1 MEEPMSFSMEDA
13 VEQPAEAA
21 EVDTSVSEPP
31 TAEPEVEGQSQAL
44 EAGVTD
50 VAAPAAGVDSALSD
64 VRALKGILEA
74 LLFVTPDPIPV
85 TRFLALL
92 GAVTKQEVD
101 QALASLSHDYEQE
114 GRGLQ
119 LAEVAGGYRIVTKAE
134 FAPWLKRLEKVK
146 APSKL
151 SRSAL
156 ESLAIIAYKQP
167 IVRGEVEQIRG
178 VETSGVIRTLL
189 ERKLVR
195 IVGRKEEPGRPIMY
209 GTTKVFLEHFGLRDL
224 SQLPPL
230 REFKELG
237 ESEQAMLPIDEVV
250 AVDGEPVTQSTEAVV
265 EGLSEDMDAPVALL
279 EPGGDAVQSS
289 EAPVP
294 ENEAGVDLVVADI
307 AEES

>member
-1 MEEPMSFSMEDA
+1 MEEPISPGVEEAIEESMEVRELVDESTESHDA
-13 VEQPAEAA
+13 A
-21 EVDTSVSEPP
+21 DFEP
-31 TAEPEVEGQSQAL
+31 
-44 EAGVTD
+44 GVGVGATTEMS
-50 VAAPAAGVDSALSD
+50 APADDSALTD
-64 VRALKGILEA
+64 MRALKGILEA
-74 LLFVTPDPIPV
+74 LLFVTAEPIPV

-92 GAVTKQEVD
+92 GAVTKQDVD
-101 QALASLSHDYEQE
+101 QALAGLAQDYEQE

-146 APSKL
+146 SPSKL

-167 IVRGEVEQIRG
+167 IVRAEVEQIRG

-209 GTTKVFLEHFGLRDL
+209 GTTKFFLEHFGLRDL

-237 ESEQAMLPIDEVV
+237 ESEQSMLPIEEVM
-250 AVDGEPVTQSTEAVV
+250 VV
-265 EGLSEDMDAPVALL
+265 EGQSSLPSTQGTGEGLSDDMHQPEARLESED
-279 EPGGDAVQSS
+279 EAVQTS
-289 EAPVP
+289 EPSAQAS
-294 ENEAGVDLVVADI
+294 EAGVNLLVADI

>member
-1 MEEPMSFSMEDA
+1 MEEPMSLGVEEAIEESIEVREPVDEPTASLDA
-13 VEQPAEAA
+13 VE
-21 EVDTSVSEPP
+21 V
-31 TAEPEVEGQSQAL
+31 EPEVGQGAITEMS
-44 EAGVTD
+44 
-50 VAAPAAGVDSALSD
+50 APAADPALSD
-64 VRALKGILEA
+64 MRALKGILEA
-74 LLFVTPDPIPV
+74 LLFVTAEPIPV

-92 GAVTKQEVD
+92 GAVTKQDVD
-101 QALASLSHDYEQE
+101 LALASLAQDYEQE

-146 APSKL
+146 SPSKL

-167 IVRGEVEQIRG
+167 IVRAEVEQIRG

-209 GTTKVFLEHFGLRDL
+209 GTTKFFLEHFGLRDL

-250 AVDGEPVTQSTEAVV
+250 AVDGEPLLQGSEASG
-265 EGLSEDMDAPVALL
+265 EGLSEGMAEPVALL
-279 EPGGDAVQSS
+279 EPADEAGQTSESS
-289 EAPVP
+289 AL
-294 ENEAGVDLVVADI
+294 ENEAGGDLLVADI

>member
-1 MEEPMSFSMEDA
+1 MEDHMSPGVEEAIEESIEVRDPVDEPTASLDA
-13 VEQPAEAA
+13 VE
-21 EVDTSVSEPP
+21 VV
-31 TAEPEVEGQSQAL
+31 PESGK
-44 EAGVTD
+44 GVVHD
-50 VAAPAAGVDSALSD
+50 MAAPAADSALSD
-64 VRALKGILEA
+64 MRALKGILEA
-74 LLFVTPDPIPV
+74 LLFVTAEPIPV

-92 GAVTKQEVD
+92 GAVTKQDVD
-101 QALASLSHDYEQE
+101 QALASLAQDYEQE

-146 APSKL
+146 SPSKL

-167 IVRGEVEQIRG
+167 IVRAEVEQIRG

-209 GTTKVFLEHFGLRDL
+209 GTTKFFLEHFGLRDL

-230 REFKELG
+230 REFKQLG

-265 EGLSEDMDAPVALL
+265 EGLSEGMDEPVALL
-279 EPGGDAVQSS
+279 EPADEAGQTS
-289 EAPVP
+289 ESLVL
-294 ENEAGVDLVVADI
+294 ENEAGGDLVVADI

>member
-1 MEEPMSFSMEDA
+1 MEEPMSLSVEDA
-13 VEQPAEAA
+13 VEQSAEPGEREPVVSDEPVAELEDEPRTAASALPEAA
-21 EVDTSVSEPP
+21 AASSVSDP
-31 TAEPEVEGQSQAL
+31 T
-44 EAGVTD
+44 
-50 VAAPAAGVDSALSD
+50 LSD
-64 VRALKGILEA
+64 TRALKGILEA
-74 LLFVTPDPIPV
+74 LLFVTAEPIPV
-85 TRFLALL
+85 TRFMALL

-101 QALASLSHDYEQE
+101 RALASLREDYEQE

-209 GTTKVFLEHFGLRDL
+209 GTTKLFLEHFGLRDL

-237 ESEQAMLPIDEVV
+237 ESEQAMLPIDETESVGPGESSPNAEIA
-250 AVDGEPVTQSTEAVV
+250 AVDDSAVLNGSVDCV
-265 EGLSEDMDAPVALL
+265 EMNGNGDLSSDKPAIEMDAETELL
-279 EPGGDAVQSS
+279 AAEV
-289 EAPVP
+289 
-294 ENEAGVDLVVADI
+294 

>member
-1 MEEPMSFSMEDA
+1 MEEPVSLSTEDEIVQSAQAPDA
-13 VEQPAEAA
+13 VAEPAALTVEQ
-21 EVDTSVSEPP
+21 EVEMEPP
-31 TAEPEVEGQSQAL
+31 APTQVEMS
-44 EAGVTD
+44 
-50 VAAPAAGVDSALSD
+50 APVPDPALSD
-64 VRALKGILEA
+64 VRALTGILEA
-74 LLFVTPDPIPV
+74 LLFVTAEPIPV
-85 TRFLALL
+85 TRLLALL
-92 GAVTKQEVD
+92 GAVTKQEVE
-101 QALASLSHDYEQE
+101 QALTSLGQDYEQE

-167 IVRGEVEQIRG
+167 IVRAEVEQIRG

-209 GTTKVFLEHFGLRDL
+209 GTTKAFLEHFGLKDL

-237 ESEQAMLPIDEVV
+237 ESEQAMLPIEESESLGEVGQSQTEGVSEAGIAGVV
-250 AVDGEPVTQSTEAVV
+250 AESVASLAMNGHCGASSEGSSTPE
-265 EGLSEDMDAPVALL
+265 
-279 EPGGDAVQSS
+279 GDAQS
-289 EAPVP
+289 
-294 ENEAGVDLVVADI
+294 DMMVAEV

>member
-1 MEEPMSFSMEDA
+1 MEEPMSLGVEEAIEESIEVREPVDEPTASLDA
-13 VEQPAEAA
+13 VE
-21 EVDTSVSEPP
+21 
-31 TAEPEVEGQSQAL
+31 AEPEVGQGAITEMS
-44 EAGVTD
+44 
-50 VAAPAAGVDSALSD
+50 APAADPALSD
-64 VRALKGILEA
+64 MRALKGILEA
-74 LLFVTPDPIPV
+74 LLFVTAEPIPV

-92 GAVTKQEVD
+92 GAVTKQDVD
-101 QALASLSHDYEQE
+101 LALASLAQDYEQE

-146 APSKL
+146 SPSKL

-167 IVRGEVEQIRG
+167 IVRAEVEQIRG

-209 GTTKVFLEHFGLRDL
+209 GTTKFFLEHFGLRDL

-250 AVDGEPVTQSTEAVV
+250 AVDGEPLLQGSEASG
-265 EGLSEDMDAPVALL
+265 EGLSEGMAEPVALL
-279 EPGGDAVQSS
+279 GPADEAGQTSESS
-289 EAPVP
+289 VL
-294 ENEAGVDLVVADI
+294 ENEAGGDLLVADI

>member
-1 MEEPMSFSMEDA
+1 MSLSAEDA

-21 EVDTSVSEPP
+21 EMETSSSEEL
-31 TAEPEVEGQSQAL
+31 TAGPEVEAHAV
-44 EAGVTD
+44 EAAVTD
-50 VAAPAAGVDSALSD
+50 MTAPASASDPALSD
-64 VRALKGILEA
+64 LRALKGILEA
-74 LLFVTPDPIPV
+74 LLFVTAEPIPV

-237 ESEQAMLPIDEVV
+237 ESEQVMLPIDE
-250 AVDGEPVTQSTEAVV
+250 SEAVGPEAVSPTAEIALEENV
-265 EGLSEDMDAPVALL
+265 EGSNESVERFEVNGVGEVLSETASIELPPD
-279 EPGGDAVQSS
+279 
-289 EAPVP
+289 
-294 ENEAGVDLVVADI
+294 NELMAAEVG
-307 AEES
+307 EES

>member
-1 MEEPMSFSMEDA
+1 MSLSVEGAVEEVAEAQESAEEPSAPSSISE
-13 VEQPAEAA
+13 A
-21 EVDTSVSEPP
+21 EVGVGEPST
-31 TAEPEVEGQSQAL
+31 TAASPSDQ
-44 EAGVTD
+44 
-50 VAAPAAGVDSALSD
+50 PLSD
-64 VRALKGILEA
+64 LRALKGILEA
-74 LLFVTPDPIPV
+74 LLFVTADPIPV

-92 GAVTKQEVD
+92 GAVTKHEVE
-101 QALASLSHDYEQE
+101 QALTSLSHDYEQE

-167 IVRGEVEQIRG
+167 IVRAEVEQIRG

-209 GTTKVFLEHFGLRDL
+209 GTTKFFLEHFGLRDL

-237 ESEQAMLPIDEVV
+237 ESEQAMLPIDESVEV
-250 AVDGEPVTQSTEAVV
+250 GGASSPQSIETPAEPVFEETVEATTFIETNGAAEEPCDDDVL
-265 EGLSEDMDAPVALL
+265 EG
-279 EPGGDAVQSS
+279 
-289 EAPVP
+289 EA
-294 ENEAGVDLVVADI
+294 ERELAVADVVN
-307 AEES
+307 ES

>member
-1 MEEPMSFSMEDA
+1 MSLSAEDA

-21 EVDTSVSEPP
+21 EVETSSSEEPA
-31 TAEPEVEGQSQAL
+31 AEPAVEAHAV
-44 EAGVTD
+44 EAAVTD
-50 VAAPAAGVDSALSD
+50 MAAPAPASDPALSD
-64 VRALKGILEA
+64 LRALKGILEA
-74 LLFVTPDPIPV
+74 LLFVTAEPIPV

-237 ESEQAMLPIDEVV
+237 ESEQVMLPIDE
-250 AVDGEPVTQSTEAVV
+250 SEAVGPEAVSPTAEIALEENV
-265 EGLSEDMDAPVALL
+265 EGSNGSVERFEINDAGEVLSETASIELPPD
-279 EPGGDAVQSS
+279 
-289 EAPVP
+289 
-294 ENEAGVDLVVADI
+294 NELMAAEVG
-307 AEES
+307 EES

>member
-1 MEEPMSFSMEDA
+1 MEEPMSPGVEEAIEESIEVRDPVDEPTASLDA
-13 VEQPAEAA
+13 VE
-21 EVDTSVSEPP
+21 VV
-31 TAEPEVEGQSQAL
+31 PESGK
-44 EAGVTD
+44 GVVHD
-50 VAAPAAGVDSALSD
+50 MAAPAADSALSD
-64 VRALKGILEA
+64 MRALMGILEA
-74 LLFVTPDPIPV
+74 LLFVTAEPIPV

-92 GAVTKQEVD
+92 GAVTKQDVD
-101 QALASLSHDYEQE
+101 QALASLAQDYEQE
-114 GRGLQ
+114 GRGLH

-146 APSKL
+146 SPSKL

-167 IVRGEVEQIRG
+167 IVRAEVEQIRG

-209 GTTKVFLEHFGLRDL
+209 GTTKFFLEHFGLRDL

-265 EGLSEDMDAPVALL
+265 EGLSEGMDEPVALL
-279 EPGGDAVQSS
+279 EPADEAGQTS
-289 EAPVP
+289 ESLVL
-294 ENEAGVDLVVADI
+294 ENEAGGDLVVADI

>member
-1 MEEPMSFSMEDA
+1 RAEEPSTPSA
-13 VEQPAEAA
+13 G
-21 EVDTSVSEPP
+21 S
-31 TAEPEVEGQSQAL
+31 EVEAEIGESVAT
-44 EAGVTD
+44 EVT
-50 VAAPAAGVDSALSD
+50 APSSDPALSD

-74 LLFVTPDPIPV
+74 LLFVTADPIPV

-92 GAVTKQEVD
+92 GAVTKQEVE

-119 LAEVAGGYRIVTKAE
+119 LAEVAGGYRIMTKAE

-167 IVRGEVEQIRG
+167 IVRAEVEQIRG

-209 GTTKVFLEHFGLRDL
+209 GTTKFFLEHFGLRDV

-230 REFKELG
+230 REFRELG
-237 ESEQAMLPIDEVV
+237 ESEQAMLPIDEFVEV
-250 AVDGEPVTQSTEAVV
+250 GGESLPQPIEASTETVA
-265 EGLSEDMDAPVALL
+265 EGVF
-279 EPGGDAVQSS
+279 G
-289 EAPVP
+289 EAPLIEVNGTAA
-294 ENEAGVDLVVADI
+294 EMGERDVAEGEAESDLVVADVVD
-307 AEES
+307 ES

>member
-1 MEEPMSFSMEDA
+1 MSLSVEDGVEQSDDAGESGAVVSEEPIAESE
-13 VEQPAEAA
+13 AEARIA
-21 EVDTSVSEPP
+21 ES
-31 TAEPEVEGQSQAL
+31 
-44 EAGVTD
+44 
-50 VAAPAAGVDSALSD
+50 AAPAPASDPALSD
-64 VRALKGILEA
+64 LRALKGILEA
-74 LLFVTPDPIPV
+74 LLFVTAEPIPV

-92 GAVTKQEVD
+92 GAVTKQEVE
-101 QALASLSHDYEQE
+101 QALTSLRHDYEQE

-119 LAEVAGGYRIVTKAE
+119 LAEVAGGYRIMTKAE

-209 GTTKVFLEHFGLRDL
+209 GTTKAFLEHFGLRDL

-237 ESEQAMLPIDEVV
+237 ESEQAMLPIE
-250 AVDGEPVTQSTEAVV
+250 E
-265 EGLSEDMDAPVALL
+265 SESL
-279 EPGGDAVQSS
+279 GGDVPSQTAEIPAEGIEGVLAESVAGLGMNGHAASGLEDSSIPEIDVQ
-289 EAPVP
+289 
-294 ENEAGVDLVVADI
+294 NELMVAEVT
-307 AEES
+307 EES

>member
-1 MEEPMSFSMEDA
+1 MEEPVSLSTEDEIVQSAQAPDA
-13 VEQPAEAA
+13 VAEPAALTVEQ
-21 EVDTSVSEPP
+21 EVEMEPP
-31 TAEPEVEGQSQAL
+31 APTQVEMS
-44 EAGVTD
+44 
-50 VAAPAAGVDSALSD
+50 APVPDPALSD

-74 LLFVTPDPIPV
+74 LLFVTAEPIPV
-85 TRFLALL
+85 TRLLALL
-92 GAVTKQEVD
+92 GAVTKQEVE
-101 QALASLSHDYEQE
+101 QALTSLGQDYEQE

-167 IVRGEVEQIRG
+167 IVRAEVEQIRG

-209 GTTKVFLEHFGLRDL
+209 GTTKAFLEHFGLKDL

-237 ESEQAMLPIDEVV
+237 ESEQAMLPIEESESLGEVGQSQTEGVSEAGIAGVV
-250 AVDGEPVTQSTEAVV
+250 AESVASLAMNGHCGASSEGSSTPE
-265 EGLSEDMDAPVALL
+265 
-279 EPGGDAVQSS
+279 GDAQS
-289 EAPVP
+289 
-294 ENEAGVDLVVADI
+294 DMMVAEV

>member
-1 MEEPMSFSMEDA
+1 MEESMILGMGDA
-13 VEQPAEAA
+13 VEESV
-21 EVDTSVSEPP
+21 EVPED
-31 TAEPEVEGQSQAL
+31 EVEL
-44 EAGVTD
+44 TT
-50 VAAPAAGVDSALSD
+50 PAAGAEAEVETGESLAAEMVSPPSDPVLSD
-64 VRALKGILEA
+64 LRALKGILEA
-74 LLFVTPDPIPV
+74 LLFVTSDPIPV

-92 GAVTKQEVD
+92 GAVTKQEVE
-101 QALASLSHDYEQE
+101 QALASLRHDYEQE

-119 LAEVAGGYRIVTKAE
+119 LTEVAGGYRIMTKAE

-167 IVRGEVEQIRG
+167 IVRAEVEQIRG

-209 GTTKVFLEHFGLRDL
+209 GTTKFFLEHFGLRDL

-237 ESEQAMLPIDEVV
+237 ESEQVMLPIDESVEV
-250 AVDGEPVTQSTEAVV
+250 GGESLTQPLEASPQTIGKGLPEETLLPEVNGTALEVGERAVV
-265 EGLSEDMDAPVALL
+265 ESDTDA
-279 EPGGDAVQSS
+279 ESG
-289 EAPVP
+289 
-294 ENEAGVDLVVADI
+294 LVVAEV

>member
-1 MEEPMSFSMEDA
+1 MEETMSPGVEEAIEESIEVRDPVDEPTASLDA
-13 VEQPAEAA
+13 VE
-21 EVDTSVSEPP
+21 VV
-31 TAEPEVEGQSQAL
+31 PESGK
-44 EAGVTD
+44 GVVHD
-50 VAAPAAGVDSALSD
+50 MAAPAADSALSD
-64 VRALKGILEA
+64 MRALKGILEA
-74 LLFVTPDPIPV
+74 LLFVTAEPIPV

-92 GAVTKQEVD
+92 GAVTKQDVD
-101 QALASLSHDYEQE
+101 QALASLAQDYEQE

-146 APSKL
+146 SPSKL

-167 IVRGEVEQIRG
+167 IVRAEVEQIRG

-209 GTTKVFLEHFGLRDL
+209 GTTKFFLEHFGLRDL

-265 EGLSEDMDAPVALL
+265 EGLSEGMDEPVALL
-279 EPGGDAVQSS
+279 EPADEAGQTS
-289 EAPVP
+289 ESLVL
-294 ENEAGVDLVVADI
+294 ENEAGGDLVVADI

>member
-1 MEEPMSFSMEDA
+1 MEEPMSLSMEDA
-13 VEQPAEAA
+13 VEQSAECGESEATASEEAIA
-21 EVDTSVSEPP
+21 EHEGEPQVGESSVTEM
-31 TAEPEVEGQSQAL
+31 V
-44 EAGVTD
+44 
-50 VAAPAAGVDSALSD
+50 APAPASD
-64 VRALKGILEA
+64 PAHSDLRALKGILEA
-74 LLFVTPDPIPV
+74 LLFVAAEPIPV

-101 QALASLSHDYEQE
+101 QALAGLSHDYEQE

-237 ESEQAMLPIDEVV
+237 ESEQAMLPIDES
-250 AVDGEPVTQSTEAVV
+250 EPMGREALSSAIEAVADDNV
-265 EGLSEDMDAPVALL
+265 EGSNGSAKHLEMNGGGEILPETATIEMDSDTDLM
-279 EPGGDAVQSS
+279 AV
-289 EAPVP
+289 EV
-294 ENEAGVDLVVADI
+294 

>member
-1 MEEPMSFSMEDA
+1 MEETMSPGVEEAIEESVEVRDPVDEPTASLDA
-13 VEQPAEAA
+13 VE
-21 EVDTSVSEPP
+21 V
-31 TAEPEVEGQSQAL
+31 EPEVGQ
-44 EAGVTD
+44 D
-50 VAAPAAGVDSALSD
+50 VITEMSAPAADPALSD
-64 VRALKGILEA
+64 MRALKGILEA
-74 LLFVTPDPIPV
+74 LLFVTAEPIPV

-92 GAVTKQEVD
+92 GAVTKQDVD
-101 QALASLSHDYEQE
+101 QALASLAQDYEQE

-146 APSKL
+146 SPSKL

-167 IVRGEVEQIRG
+167 IVRAEVEQIRG

-209 GTTKVFLEHFGLRDL
+209 GTTKFFLEHFGLRDL

-265 EGLSEDMDAPVALL
+265 EGLSEGMDEPVALL
-279 EPGGDAVQSS
+279 EPVDEAGQTS
-289 EAPVP
+289 ESLVL
-294 ENEAGVDLVVADI
+294 ENEAGGDLVVADI

>member
-1 MEEPMSFSMEDA
+1 MEESMSLSMEDA
-13 VEQPAEAA
+13 VEESVEMRESVEEPSASLAA
-21 EVDTSVSEPP
+21 SEVVP
-31 TAEPEVEGQSQAL
+31 
-44 EAGVTD
+44 EAGESV
-50 VAAPAAGVDSALSD
+50 VAEMSAPTSDPALSD
-64 VRALKGILEA
+64 LRALKGILEA
-74 LLFVTPDPIPV
+74 LLFVTADPIPV

-101 QALASLSHDYEQE
+101 QALASLRQDYEQE

-167 IVRGEVEQIRG
+167 IVRAEVEQIRG

-209 GTTKVFLEHFGLRDL
+209 GTTKFFLEHFGLRDL

-237 ESEQAMLPIDEVV
+237 ESEQAMLPIDDVV
-250 AVDGEPVTQSTEAVV
+250 AVDGESLPQTIEASGEEVSDGMVESTAQLESSDDGAHIP
-265 EGLSEDMDAPVALL
+265 EGDGMASEM
-279 EPGGDAVQSS
+279 
-289 EAPVP
+289 
-294 ENEAGVDLVVADI
+294 ENELVVADVVDK
-307 AEES
+307 S

>member
-1 MEEPMSFSMEDA
+1 MEEPMSLSMEDA
-13 VEQPAEAA
+13 VEQPAEVA
-21 EVDTSVSEPP
+21 EVEAPVSEEP
-31 TAEPEVEGQSQAL
+31 TAEPEVEAH
-44 EAGVTD
+44 AGEGV
-50 VAAPAAGVDSALSD
+50 VAEIAAPAPVSDPALSD

-237 ESEQAMLPIDEVV
+237 ESEQAMLPIDE
-250 AVDGEPVTQSTEAVV
+250 SEAVGPEALSPAADTVFEDNV
-265 EGLSEDMDAPVALL
+265 EASNGSVELIELN
-279 EPGGDAVQSS
+279 GSS
-289 EAPVP
+289 EALP
-294 ENEAGVDLVVADI
+294 EPSVELSSDGELMAAEV

>member
-1 MEEPMSFSMEDA
+1 MEEPMSLSREDA
-13 VEQPAEAA
+13 VEQPAEVA
-21 EVDTSVSEPP
+21 EVEAPVSEEP
-31 TAEPEVEGQSQAL
+31 TAEPEVEAH
-44 EAGVTD
+44 AGEGV
-50 VAAPAAGVDSALSD
+50 VAEMAAPAPVSDPALSD

-237 ESEQAMLPIDEVV
+237 ESEQAMLPIDE
-250 AVDGEPVTQSTEAVV
+250 SEAVGPEALSPAADTVFEDNV
-265 EGLSEDMDAPVALL
+265 EASNGSVELIELN
-279 EPGGDAVQSS
+279 GSS
-289 EAPVP
+289 EALP
-294 ENEAGVDLVVADI
+294 EPSVELSSDGELMAAEV

>member
-1 MEEPMSFSMEDA
+1 MS
-13 VEQPAEAA
+13 
-21 EVDTSVSEPP
+21 
-31 TAEPEVEGQSQAL
+31 
-44 EAGVTD
+44 
-50 VAAPAAGVDSALSD
+50 APAADPALSD
-64 VRALKGILEA
+64 MRALKGILEA
-74 LLFVTPDPIPV
+74 LLFVTAEPIPV

-92 GAVTKQEVD
+92 GAVTKQDVD
-101 QALASLSHDYEQE
+101 LALASLAQDYEQE

-146 APSKL
+146 SPSKL

-167 IVRGEVEQIRG
+167 IVRAEVEQIRG

-209 GTTKVFLEHFGLRDL
+209 GTTKFFLEHFGLRDL

-250 AVDGEPVTQSTEAVV
+250 AVDGEPLLQGSEASG
-265 EGLSEDMDAPVALL
+265 EGLSEGMAEPVALL
-279 EPGGDAVQSS
+279 EPADEAGQTSESS
-289 EAPVP
+289 VL
-294 ENEAGVDLVVADI
+294 ENEAGGDLLVADI

>member
-1 MEEPMSFSMEDA
+1 MEEPMSLGVEEAIEESIEVREPVDEPTASLDA
-13 VEQPAEAA
+13 VE
-21 EVDTSVSEPP
+21 
-31 TAEPEVEGQSQAL
+31 AEPEVGQGAITEMS
-44 EAGVTD
+44 
-50 VAAPAAGVDSALSD
+50 APAADPALSD
-64 VRALKGILEA
+64 MRALKGILEA
-74 LLFVTPDPIPV
+74 LLFVTAEPIPV

-92 GAVTKQEVD
+92 GAVTKQDVD
-101 QALASLSHDYEQE
+101 LALASLAQDYEQE

-146 APSKL
+146 SPSKL

-167 IVRGEVEQIRG
+167 IVRAEVEQIRG

-209 GTTKVFLEHFGLRDL
+209 GTTKFFLEHFGLRDL

-250 AVDGEPVTQSTEAVV
+250 AVDGEPLLQGSEASG
-265 EGLSEDMDAPVALL
+265 EGLSEGMAEPVALL
-279 EPGGDAVQSS
+279 EPVDEAGQTSESS
-289 EAPVP
+289 VL
-294 ENEAGVDLVVADI
+294 ENEAGGDLLVADI

>member
-1 MEEPMSFSMEDA
+1 MEEPVSLSTEDEIVQSAQAPDA
-13 VEQPAEAA
+13 VAEPAALTVEQ
-21 EVDTSVSEPP
+21 EVEMEPP
-31 TAEPEVEGQSQAL
+31 APTQVEMS
-44 EAGVTD
+44 
-50 VAAPAAGVDSALSD
+50 APVPDPALSD

-74 LLFVTPDPIPV
+74 LLFVTAEPIPV
-85 TRFLALL
+85 TRLLALL
-92 GAVTKQEVD
+92 GAVTKQEVE
-101 QALASLSHDYEQE
+101 QALTSLGQDYEQE

-167 IVRGEVEQIRG
+167 IVRAEVEQIRG

-209 GTTKVFLEHFGLRDL
+209 GTTKAFLEHFGLKDL

-237 ESEQAMLPIDEVV
+237 ESEQAMLPIEESESLGEVGQSQTEGVSEAGIAGVV
-250 AVDGEPVTQSTEAVV
+250 AESVASLAMNGHCGPSSEGSSTPE
-265 EGLSEDMDAPVALL
+265 
-279 EPGGDAVQSS
+279 GDAQS
-289 EAPVP
+289 
-294 ENEAGVDLVVADI
+294 DMMVAEV

>member
-1 MEEPMSFSMEDA
+1 MEEPVSLSTEDDI
-13 VEQPAEAA
+13 VQSAEAPEAVA
-21 EVDTSVSEPP
+21 EPAAS
-31 TAEPEVEGQSQAL
+31 TAEQEVEMKPPVPVQA
-44 EAGVTD
+44 EMS
-50 VAAPAAGVDSALSD
+50 APASDPALSD
-64 VRALKGILEA
+64 IRALKGILEA
-74 LLFVTPDPIPV
+74 LLFVTAEPLPV

-92 GAVTKQEVD
+92 GAVTKQEVE
-101 QALASLSHDYEQE
+101 QALVSLGQDYEQE

-167 IVRGEVEQIRG
+167 IVRAEVEQIRG

-209 GTTKVFLEHFGLRDL
+209 GTTKAFLEHFGLRDL

-237 ESEQAMLPIDEVV
+237 ESEQAMLPIEESESLGGDGESQAEGISEEGIAEVV
-250 AVDGEPVTQSTEAVV
+250 AESVA
-265 EGLSEDMDAPVALL
+265 GLELNGHGRSAPEDPSVSE
-279 EPGGDAVQSS
+279 S
-289 EAPVP
+289 EAQS
-294 ENEAGVDLVVADI
+294 AMMVAEV

>member
-1 MEEPMSFSMEDA
+1 MEEPMSPGVEEAIEESIEVRDPVDEPTASLDA
-13 VEQPAEAA
+13 VE
-21 EVDTSVSEPP
+21 VV
-31 TAEPEVEGQSQAL
+31 PESGK
-44 EAGVTD
+44 GVVHD
-50 VAAPAAGVDSALSD
+50 MAAPAADSALSD
-64 VRALKGILEA
+64 MRALKGILEA
-74 LLFVTPDPIPV
+74 LLFVTAEPIPV

-92 GAVTKQEVD
+92 GAVTKQDVD
-101 QALASLSHDYEQE
+101 QALASLAQDYEQE

-146 APSKL
+146 SPSKL

-167 IVRGEVEQIRG
+167 SVRAEVEQIRG

-209 GTTKVFLEHFGLRDL
+209 GTTKFFLEHFGLRDL

-230 REFKELG
+230 REFKQLG

-265 EGLSEDMDAPVALL
+265 EGLSEGMDEPVALL
-279 EPGGDAVQSS
+279 EPADEAGQTS
-289 EAPVP
+289 ESLVL
-294 ENEAGVDLVVADI
+294 ENEAGGDLVVADI

>member
-1 MEEPMSFSMEDA
+1 MEEPMSLSMEDA
-13 VEQPAEAA
+13 VEQPAEVA
-21 EVDTSVSEPP
+21 EMEAPVSEEP
-31 TAEPEVEGQSQAL
+31 TAEPEVEAH
-44 EAGVTD
+44 AGEGV
-50 VAAPAAGVDSALSD
+50 VAEMAAPAPVSDPALSD

-237 ESEQAMLPIDEVV
+237 ESEQAMLPIDESE
-250 AVDGEPVTQSTEAVV
+250 AVGPEALSPTADTVFGDNVEASNGSVELIELNGSNEALPETSVELSSDGELMAAEV
-265 EGLSEDMDAPVALL
+265 
-279 EPGGDAVQSS
+279 
-289 EAPVP
+289 
-294 ENEAGVDLVVADI
+294 

>member
-1 MEEPMSFSMEDA
+1 MEEPMSLSAEDA

-21 EVDTSVSEPP
+21 EVETSSSEEPA
-31 TAEPEVEGQSQAL
+31 AEPAVEAHAV
-44 EAGVTD
+44 EAAVTD
-50 VAAPAAGVDSALSD
+50 MAAPAPASDPALSD
-64 VRALKGILEA
+64 LRALKGILEA
-74 LLFVTPDPIPV
+74 LLFVTAEPIPV

-237 ESEQAMLPIDEVV
+237 ESEQVMLPIDE
-250 AVDGEPVTQSTEAVV
+250 SEAVGPEAVSPTAETALEENV
-265 EGLSEDMDAPVALL
+265 EGSNGSVERFEVNGAGEVLSETASIELPPD
-279 EPGGDAVQSS
+279 
-289 EAPVP
+289 
-294 ENEAGVDLVVADI
+294 NELMAAEVG
-307 AEES
+307 EES